1 MLMDLTSKQ
10 NIQLLLKNR
19 GLQPQ
24 KRFGQNFLINQ
35 DLPQRLV
42 ATAQIN
48 EKDTV
53 LEIGPGVG
61 AITQALAQKAKL
73 VIAVEKD
80 RNMVEI
86 LKETLKNYKNVE
98 IICDDIRRS
107 DLPFNF
113 GVGPTSQKYKVV
125 GNLPFYLTAPV
136 IRMFLE
142 MKEVRPLSLTLVVQ
156 KEVAQRI
163 CAQPPKMSI
172 LANSVQFYADAEIVS
187 YISKNSFWPQP
198 KVDAAIIKIIP
209 NPQLAGSFLANDED
223 LFFKIMKAGFSQ
235 PRKQLANNLSKGL
248 KIDKIEIGEWLT
260 KNNIKPEQRAETLNL
275 SDWINLTEN
284 FNNLKD
290 V

>member
-1 MLMDLTSKQ
+1 L
-10 NIQLLLKNR
+10 
-19 GLQPQ
+19 
-24 KRFGQNFLINQ
+24 
-35 DLPQRLV
+35 
-42 ATAQIN
+42 
-48 EKDTV
+48 
-53 LEIGPGVG
+53 
-61 AITQALAQKAKL
+61 
-73 VIAVEKD
+73 
-80 RNMVEI
+80 
-86 LKETLKNYKNVE
+86 
-98 IICDDIRRS
+98 
-107 DLPFNF
+107 NF
-113 GVGPTSQKYKVV
+113 GGGPTSQKYKVV

-248 KIDKIEIGEWLT
+248 KIDKIETGEWLT